1 MGLAASG
8 NLNPTREWP
17 SMFEPVHG
25 SAPDIAGTGQAN
37 PVAAVLSVALCLDQ
51 LGHDKAAT
59 AVEDAVA
66 AILPQ
71 LATMGGDAM
80 GYSTTEI
87 GDRIAQ
93 AVASG
98 AS

>member
-1 MGLAASG
+1 MA
-8 NLNPTREWP
+8 
-17 SMFEPVHG
+17 M
-25 SAPDIAGTGQAN
+25 
-37 PVAAVLSVALCLDQ
+37 CLEH

-59 AVEDAVA
+59 AVDDAVA

-71 LATMGGDAM
+71 LASMGGDAM
-80 GYSTTEI
+80 GYSTKEI

-98 AS
+98 AA